1 MKSMLRWFI
10 GIGLAGVLFAEEK
23 SPAGQGAGAAAP
35 ADVAQ
40 MKARE
45 TGGLDWDAGADLR
58 VRQEASD
65 NLPKRINA
73 QGEGVTAKNDNYLRI
88 RPRVWGQVKNE
99 DFKLYLRVAD
109 GFREYFQPRESR
121 NARPPDEV
129 LVDSLYLDLYNLADG
144 WLDLRIGRQDF
155 FGPDG
160 PVYGAGRVI
169 CDGTPFDGSRTIFM
183 DAIKATVKFD
193 EKNSLDLLAIYNSA
207 ETEMSWGHPYRT
219 DGSEYKE
226 RPLTSIHPASKD
238 MDEYGG
244 GLYFRSRSVPEV
256 PFELYAFYKRETKA
270 RLAGGARLPGRNTYT
285 WGLRVMP
292 QLTETLSAE
301 VEGAVQAGEKDGGA
315 STSGYM
321 GYAGLTY
328 RPLIDGSS
336 KPFFTGS
343 LYYLSGDKNRDAEG
357 DNDTAWNPLWAR
369 WPQFSEMY
377 VYSFMYGVGY
387 WSNLLYPSLEA
398 GVGFA
403 PGHKVRASVGP
414 MYVAVEDDLGGGNG
428 DLLGWLGVVRY
439 DFPLFKNIFGKR
451 GDLTGHVT
459 AEVLDPGDY
468 YVSDTVAYFLRWE
481 VIARF

>member
-10 GIGLAGVLFAEEK
+10 GIGLAGILFAEEK

-109 GFREYFQPRESR
+109 EFREYFQPRESR

-160 PVYGAGRVI
+160 PIYGAGRVI

-219 DGSEYKE
+219 DGSE
-226 RPLTSIHPASKD
+226 
-238 MDEYGG
+238 
-244 GLYFRSRSVPEV
+244 
-256 PFELYAFYKRETKA
+256 
-270 RLAGGARLPGRNTYT
+270 
-285 WGLRVMP
+285 
-292 QLTETLSAE
+292 
-301 VEGAVQAGEKDGGA
+301 
-315 STSGYM
+315 
-321 GYAGLTY
+321 
-328 RPLIDGSS
+328 
-336 KPFFTGS
+336 
-343 LYYLSGDKNRDAEG
+343 
-357 DNDTAWNPLWAR
+357 
-369 WPQFSEMY
+369 
-377 VYSFMYGVGY
+377 
-387 WSNLLYPSLEA
+387 
-398 GVGFA
+398 
-403 PGHKVRASVGP
+403 
-414 MYVAVEDDLGGGNG
+414 
-428 DLLGWLGVVRY
+428 
-439 DFPLFKNIFGKR
+439 
-451 GDLTGHVT
+451 
-459 AEVLDPGDY
+459 
-468 YVSDTVAYFLRWE
+468 
-481 VIARF
+481 